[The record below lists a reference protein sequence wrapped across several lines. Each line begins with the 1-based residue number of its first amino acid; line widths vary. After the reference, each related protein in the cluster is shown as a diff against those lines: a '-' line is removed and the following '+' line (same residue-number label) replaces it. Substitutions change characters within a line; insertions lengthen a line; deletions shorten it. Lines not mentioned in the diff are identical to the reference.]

1 MARADIA
8 RAVWHTSFTVTDLER
23 SERFYV
29 DGLGLAVVHRQEQEG
44 GYTSRLVGYPD
55 AHLLVIQLAIPG
67 APTGPSGHHVELVQ
81 YLHPPGDAQQLR
93 TCDPGTAHL
102 AFVVDDIYAAAERLQ
117 TAGADFVSAPNRIDS
132 GVNAGGAA
140 CYFRD
145 PDGVT
150 LEIVQPPP
158 ARESR

>member
-1 MARADIA
+1 MAGADVP
-8 RAVWHTSFTVTDLER
+8 RAVWHTSFTVADLER

-29 DGLGLAVVHRQEQEG
+29 DGLGLVVVHRQEQRG

-55 AHLLVIQLAIPG
+55 AHLLVLQLAIPG
-67 APTGPSGHHVELVQ
+67 AETGPSGHHLELVQ

-93 TCDPGTAHL
+93 TRDPGTAHL
-102 AFVVDDIYAAAERLQ
+102 AFVVDDIDAAADRLKA
-117 TAGADFVSAPNRIDS
+117 AGAEFVSAPNRIDS
-132 GVNAGGAA
+132 GVNAGGAT

-158 ARESR
+158 GRESR